1 MILTE
6 SIQYKETMHNI
17 KKFQDWLIENAQL
30 NKTSIDNPG
39 GFIYSPIGEDDDNK
53 PSNYM
58 FFHNLERIQELT
70 SMILGMDRKK
80 IDEMLND
87 DHDWANGHVSTAK
100 TNLDHVFEFFNGTL
114 KESVNEGEKFNRQY
128 DMETDW
134 WDAWEKENESDF
146 EIEKDE
152 FQKSYTVKKGEDT
165 IFIYDYRRNR
175 VFTNEKPEMFV
186 LKGEKPKEDKKEDEE
201 NTDSAPTKNDDL
213 GT

>member
-1 MILTE
+1 M
-6 SIQYKETMHNI
+6 
-17 KKFQDWLIENAQL
+17 ENAQL

-39 GFIYSPIGEDDDNK
+39 GYIYSPVGEDDDNDK

-87 DHDWANGHVSTAK
+87 DHDWANEHVSTAK

-128 DMETDW
+128 DMELDW
-134 WDAWEKENESDF
+134 WDAWEKENSSDF
-146 EIEKDE
+146 EIDKDE
-152 FQKSYTVKKGEDT
+152 FQKSYTVKKGEDI

-175 VFTNEKPEMFV
+175 IFTNEKPEMFV